1 MSSDTELFAPPVI
14 IGALG
19 GSGTRVVTRILRD
32 AGWWMG
38 GKLSASS
45 EDSLPVR
52 SFLAKWFDR
61 LLVGDASPEMIENAR
76 ADFSDA
82 IAEHRQGIAHEAAPW
97 GWKNPRN
104 MWLMEFFAAS
114 YPRIKFVHM
123 LRDGRDMS
131 YSNNAYFL
139 RQYGDRLYPGWRK
152 NARVAQMEIWG
163 IGNRRAASA
172 ARDLPGVA
180 YHLLRY
186 EDLCSKPAE
195 AIAALLEFVG
205 APSGDAEGFAKRVKP
220 SSGIGRWREMEPLP
234 LSELSRA
241 ALEQFGYQ

>member
-61 LLVGDASPEMIENAR
+61 LLVGDASAEMIENAR

-172 ARDLPGVA
+172 ARDLPGP
-180 YHLLRY
+180 LQQTGRGNRG
-186 EDLCSKPAE
+186 
-195 AIAALLEFVG
+195 AITIRRR
-205 APSGDAEGFAKRVKP
+205 AKRGCRGFRQTGSAVFRYRTLARD
-220 SSGIGRWREMEPLP
+220 GATAIERTVEGGARAVR
-234 LSELSRA
+234 LSID
-241 ALEQFGYQ
+241 